1 MARRTALHG
10 RPDDPRQSSA
20 ARPTYHRPG
29 DFIPG
34 IQEEEEDEHKDD
46 WFTQTEEH
54 QTLGGPYRNVH
65 IYLTDK
71 GFSTVQKWC
80 HTQMIGVLRIKQVR
94 DCDSHPL
101 IVLELKGTD
110 PAGIERDVVFEYELP
125 FNFRFDH
132 ANLTRTFSALS
143 LKIRKD
149 DHIGFFFESV
159 EDREDFDGKM
169 HAIQNQLRVDKPNFE
184 AFKAQVLAKQQ
195 EEQEEELAGQIDC
208 YNILSGQ
215 DQDKRA
221 QDLRKILILAG
232 LRVETDLND
241 PATVQLIQTVLQ
253 NFNPD
258 EQMDEDEAMFSARF
272 NDFELQHRRQS

>member
-1 MARRTALHG
+1 M
-10 RPDDPRQSSA
+10 
-20 ARPTYHRPG
+20 
-29 DFIPG
+29 
-34 IQEEEEDEHKDD
+34 
-46 WFTQTEEH
+46 
-54 QTLGGPYRNVH
+54 GGPYRNVH

-71 GFSTVQKWC
+71 GSSTVQKWC

-169 HAIQNQLRVDKPNFE
+169 HAI
-184 AFKAQVLAKQQ
+184 
-195 EEQEEELAGQIDC
+195 
-208 YNILSGQ
+208 
-215 DQDKRA
+215 
-221 QDLRKILILAG
+221 
-232 LRVETDLND
+232 
-241 PATVQLIQTVLQ
+241 
-253 NFNPD
+253 
-258 EQMDEDEAMFSARF
+258 
-272 NDFELQHRRQS
+272 